1 MKQIIIISAAMM
13 LLAALT
19 AQAQTVWRPEL
30 ELGAWVGTWTGEVKY
45 ADRQKETFKVALSC
59 TWSPGQYDVICDQEG
74 SSSAHKH
81 KELKVFGYS
90 VENRQY
96 FFFFMEHADN
106 LQFSGMSFGKINGS
120 IWTFYRNLIVT
131 GKIRQNRTKF
141 NFISP
146 NVCTETI
153 EYSEDG
159 KSWKI
164 DTEIKW
170 TKEVISL

>member
-1 MKQIIIISAAMM
+1 MKRIVIASALMM

-19 AQAQTVWRPEL
+19 AQAQTVWRPEY

-45 ADRQKETFKVALSC
+45 ADNQKETFEVTLSC
-59 TWSPGQYDVICDQEG
+59 TWSPSQYDVVCDQED
-74 SSSAHKH
+74 SLSAHKH

-96 FFFFMEHADN
+96 FFFFMDYVDN
-106 LQFSGMSFGKINGS
+106 LEFSGMSFGKINGS
-120 IWTFYRNLIVT
+120 IWTFYRSLIVT
-131 GKIRQNRTKF
+131 GKMYKNRTKF

-146 NVCTETI
+146 NECTETI
-153 EYSEDG
+153 EHSEDG

-170 TKEVISL
+170 AKEVTSL